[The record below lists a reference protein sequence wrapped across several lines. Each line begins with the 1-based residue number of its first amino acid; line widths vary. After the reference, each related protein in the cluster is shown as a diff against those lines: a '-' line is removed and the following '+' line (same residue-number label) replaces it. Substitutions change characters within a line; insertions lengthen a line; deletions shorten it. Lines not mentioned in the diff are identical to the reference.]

1 LGIVAAV
8 LGIIVTMAS
17 INSGAE
23 AVGHHVAAAL
33 VGTFLGVLLAYGF
46 VNPIAANI
54 TLIVEER
61 AQELQIIKTYILAYS
76 KGNPPFVA
84 AEIARR
90 TIFSDVRPT
99 FEELESSLRGRKEK

>member
-1 LGIVAAV
+1 
-8 LGIIVTMAS
+8 M
-17 INSGAE
+17 
-23 AVGHHVAAAL
+23 
-33 VGTFLGVLLAYGF
+33 
-46 VNPIAANI
+46 
-54 TLIVEER
+54 EER

-90 TIFSDVRPT
+90 TIFSDVRPS